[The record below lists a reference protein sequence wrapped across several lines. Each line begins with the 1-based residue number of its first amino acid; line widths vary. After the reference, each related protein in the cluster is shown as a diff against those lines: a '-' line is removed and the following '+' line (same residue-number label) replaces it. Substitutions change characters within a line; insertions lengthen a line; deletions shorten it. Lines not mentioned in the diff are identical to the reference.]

1 MTARRAP
8 RDVGQETP
16 ERPSA
21 ARGVLL
27 EPNLDLGVT
36 EWPFKQSER
45 SFMGQV
51 LTYAR
56 LMGWRI
62 FHDSA
67 TNTARRCSACGA
79 VRGTPRNAAGLP
91 DLILVR
97 RPRVVW
103 AELKSQRGK
112 ATEDQRDWLDDLRAS
127 GQHVYLWRPSDWP
140 EIEKVLR

>member
-8 RDVGQETP
+8 RDVGQEAP
-16 ERPSA
+16 HVNEKGLWLRPWTWGA
-21 ARGVLL
+21 ITG
-27 EPNLDLGVT
+27 
-36 EWPFKQSER
+36 PFKQPER
-45 SFMGQV
+45 SFQRQV
-51 LTYAR
+51 IAYAEIR
-56 LMGWRI
+56 GWRWY
-62 FHDSA
+62 HVPDSRRS
-67 TNTARRCSACGA
+67 TAGF
-79 VRGTPRNAAGLP
+79 P
-91 DLILVR
+91 DLVLVR